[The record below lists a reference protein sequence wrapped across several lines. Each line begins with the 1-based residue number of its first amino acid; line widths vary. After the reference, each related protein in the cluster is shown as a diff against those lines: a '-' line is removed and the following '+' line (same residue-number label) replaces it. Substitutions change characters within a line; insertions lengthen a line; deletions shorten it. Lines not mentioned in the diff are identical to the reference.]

1 MYHLLGECA
10 LVLVDRIHDLDCP
23 PPELLGQLHQ
33 EEPLVEALYLVTYV
47 FSSLLRL
54 FIDDLPVVRVEI
66 VFHRGYLVSMV
77 E

>member
-33 EEPLVEALYLVTYV
+33 EEPLVEALNLVSYV
-47 FSSLLRL
+47 FSPFLR
-54 FIDDLPVVRVEI
+54 FFVDDLPVVGVEI
-66 VFHRGYLVSMV
+66 VFHGGYLVSMV